1 MFAKPIAASALAAS
15 SVAAEPAAPNRRSFL
30 KGASALGGALVIATH
45 LPLVRR
51 AMAAAGDAPFAPNA
65 FVRIAADDT
74 VTVLIKH
81 CEMGQGVT
89 TGLTTIVAE
98 ELDADWGQMRFGFAP
113 ADAKTYNNTLF
124 GPIQGTGGSTSTA
137 NSWDQLRKAGA
148 TARALLVAA
157 AAAAW
162 KVPAGEITVLKG
174 IVAHTASGKSARF
187 GELAAQAATLTPPA
201 EVTLKDPKA
210 FTLIG
215 TRVPRLDTPAKITG
229 KAGFSIDVRRPGQL
243 TALVAHPP
251 RFGGTPKSVDAT
263 AAKQVPGVVD
273 VVTIPTG
280 VAVVAQDTW
289 AAMKGRE
296 ALKIEWDAAA
306 GEGQSTDAIM
316 AGYKAAAQT
325 PGLTAAKRGD
335 AEAALKKA
343 AKVVE
348 AEFEFPYLAH
358 APMEPLNGVLEPT
371 ADGAVWWAGSQFQ
384 TVEQATIAAILGL
397 KPDQV
402 TINSTYT
409 GGSFGRRATPTADY
423 AAETAM
429 IVKAT
434 GMKAPI
440 HLMRTREDDMKAG
453 YYRPMAYH
461 KVRAG
466 VDAAGAI
473 SGWDHVVVA
482 KSIMIGTS
490 FEAFAVKDGI
500 DATSIEGASDTAYA
514 VPDLTATVHNAKEG
528 VPVLWWRSVGHTHTA
543 HAVETMVDELAHA
556 AGQDPV
562 AFRTA
567 LLKDQPRHVGVL
579 ALAAE
584 KAGWGQAMP
593 AGTGRGVAVHQS
605 FGTYVATVADV
616 SVKDGALKVER
627 VVAAVDCGIAVNPDI
642 IRAQVE
648 GSVGFALSVVLR
660 NKITLKD
667 GEVEQA
673 NFDTY
678 EPTRMSEMPKVEVH
692 IVASAEAPTGIGE
705 PGVPGLAPA
714 IGNAVFAATGQRLR
728 SLPLDLSKLTS
739 T

>member
-1 MFAKPIAASALAAS
+1 MFAQPIVAPAASGTADGLAR
-15 SVAAEPAAPNRRSFL
+15 PNRRSFL
-30 KGASALGGALVIATH
+30 KGAGALGGALVIAAH
-45 LPLVRR
+45 LPLARR
-51 AMAAAGDAPFAPNA
+51 AMAAAGDLTPNA
-65 FVRIAADDT
+65 FVRVAPDDT

-98 ELDADWGQMRFGFAP
+98 EIDADWGQMRFEFAP
-113 ADAKTYNNTLF
+113 ADARIYNNLSF
-124 GPIQGTGGSTSTA
+124 GPIQGTGGSTSIA

-148 TARALLVAA
+148 TARAMLVQAA
-157 AAAAW
+157 AAEW
-162 KVPAGEITVLKG
+162 QVPAGEITVEKG
-174 IVAHTASGKSARF
+174 VLRHASGKSARF
-187 GELAAQAATLTPPA
+187 GELAAKAAALTPPA

-210 FTLIG
+210 FTLVG
-215 TRVPRLDTPAKITG
+215 GHVPRLDTPAKITG
-229 KAGFSIDVRRPGQL
+229 KAGFSIDVRRPGQV

-251 RFGGTPKSVDAT
+251 RFGGAVKSVDAA

-273 VVTIPTG
+273 IVTIPTG
-280 VAVVAQDTW
+280 VAVVAKDTW
-289 AAMKGRE
+289 SAMQGRE
-296 ALKIEWDAAA
+296 ALKVEWDFGQA
-306 GEGQSTDAIM
+306 EGRSTDALM
-316 AGYKAAAQT
+316 ADYKAMAQT

-335 AEAALKKA
+335 AAAALQKA
-343 AKVVE
+343 AKLVE

-371 ADGAVWWAGSQFQ
+371 ADGAIWWAGSQFQ
-384 TVEQATIAAILGL
+384 TIEQATIAAILGL
-397 KPDQV
+397 KPEQV
-402 TINSTYT
+402 TINSAYT

-423 AAETAM
+423 AAEAAM
-429 IVKAT
+429 ILKAT

-440 HLMRTREDDMKAG
+440 HLMRTREDDMRAG
-453 YYRPMAYH
+453 YYRPMVYH

-466 VDAAGAI
+466 LDADGKI
-473 SGWDHVVVA
+473 SGWEHVIVG

-500 DATSIEGASDTAYA
+500 DATSVEGASDTHYA

-543 HAVETMVDELAHA
+543 HAMETVIDELAHA

-562 AFRTA
+562 AFRLA
-567 LLKDQPRHVGVL
+567 LLRDQPRHAGVL
-579 ALAAE
+579 SLVAE
-584 KAGWGQAMP
+584 KAGWGQPLP
-593 AGTGRGVAVHQS
+593 AGKGRGVAVHKS
-605 FGTYVATVADV
+605 FETYVATVAEV
-616 SVKDGALKVER
+616 SVEGGALKVDR
-627 VVAAVDCGIAVNPDI
+627 VVAAVDCGIAVNPDV

-660 NKITLKD
+660 NRITLQD

-692 IVASAEAPTGIGE
+692 IVPSAEPPTGIGE

>member
-1 MFAKPIAASALAAS
+1 MFAQPIVAPAVTGAADDLAK
-15 SVAAEPAAPNRRSFL
+15 PNRRSFL
-30 KGASALGGALVIATH
+30 RGASALGGALVIAAH
-45 LPLVRR
+45 LPLARR
-51 AMAAAGDAPFAPNA
+51 AMAATGDLAPNA
-65 FVRIAADDT
+65 FVRVAPDST
-74 VTVLIKH
+74 VTVLIKQ

-98 ELDADWGQMRFGFAP
+98 EIDADWGQMRFEFAP
-113 ADAKTYNNTLF
+113 ADAKLYNNLAF
-124 GPIQGTGGSTSTA
+124 GPIQGTGGSTSIA
-137 NSWDQLRKAGA
+137 NSWDQLRRAGA
-148 TARALLVAA
+148 MARAMLVQAA
-157 AAAAW
+157 AAEW
-162 KVPAGEITVLKG
+162 QVPAGEITVQKG
-174 IVAHTASGKSARF
+174 VVSHASGKSAHF
-187 GELAAQAATLTPPA
+187 GELAGKAATLTPPA
-201 EVTLKDPKA
+201 DVTLKDPKA
-210 FTLIG
+210 FTLVG
-215 TRVPRLDTPAKITG
+215 GHVPRLDTPAKITG

-251 RFGGTPKSVDAT
+251 RFGGTPKSVDST

-280 VAVVAQDTW
+280 VAVVAKDTW
-289 AAMKGRE
+289 SAMQGRE

-316 AGYKAAAQT
+316 AGYKAMAQT

-335 AEAALKKA
+335 AAAALQKA
-343 AKVVE
+343 AKLVE
-348 AEFEFPYLAH
+348 VEIEFPYLAH

-371 ADGAVWWAGSQFQ
+371 KDGAVWWAGSQFQ

-397 KPDQV
+397 KPEQV

-434 GMKAPI
+434 GAKAPI

-466 VDAAGAI
+466 VDAAGDV
-473 SGWDHVVVA
+473 SGWDHTVVA

-514 VPDLTATVHNAKEG
+514 VADLTATVHNAKEG

-543 HAVETMVDELAHA
+543 HAVETVVDELAHA
-556 AGQDPV
+556 AGKDPV
-562 AFRTA
+562 AFRAA
-567 LLKDQPRHVGVL
+567 LLKDQPRHAGVL
-579 ALAAE
+579 ALVAE
-584 KAGWGQAMP
+584 KAGWGQPMP
-593 AGTGRGVAVHQS
+593 AGSGRGVAVHQS
-605 FGTYVATVADV
+605 FGTYVATVAEV
-616 SVKDGALKVER
+616 SIKDGALKVDR
-627 VVAAVDCGIAVNPDI
+627 VVAAVDCGIAVNPDVI
-642 IRAQVE
+642 HAQVE

-692 IVASAEAPTGIGE
+692 IVPSTEAPTGIGE

>member
-1 MFAKPIAASALAAS
+1 MFAQPIVAPAASGTADGLAR
-15 SVAAEPAAPNRRSFL
+15 PNRRSFL
-30 KGASALGGALVIATH
+30 KGAGALGGALVIAAH
-45 LPLVRR
+45 LPLARR
-51 AMAAAGDAPFAPNA
+51 AMAAAGDLTPNA
-65 FVRIAADDT
+65 FVRVAPDDT

-98 ELDADWGQMRFGFAP
+98 EIDADWGQMRFEFAP
-113 ADAKTYNNTLF
+113 ADARIYNNLSF
-124 GPIQGTGGSTSTA
+124 GPIQGTGGSTSIA

-148 TARALLVAA
+148 TARAMLVQAA
-157 AAAAW
+157 AAEW
-162 KVPAGEITVLKG
+162 QVPAGEVTVEKG
-174 IVAHTASGKSARF
+174 VLRHASGKSARF
-187 GELAAQAATLTPPA
+187 GELAAKAAALTPPA

-210 FTLIG
+210 FTLVG
-215 TRVPRLDTPAKITG
+215 GHVPRLDTPAKITG

-251 RFGGTPKSVDAT
+251 RFGGAVKNVDAA

-273 VVTIPTG
+273 IVTIPTG
-280 VAVVAQDTW
+280 VAVVAKDTW
-289 AAMKGRE
+289 SAMQGRE
-296 ALKIEWDAAA
+296 ALKVEWDFGQA
-306 GEGQSTDAIM
+306 EGRSTDALM
-316 AGYKAAAQT
+316 ADYKAMAQT

-335 AEAALKKA
+335 AAAALQKA
-343 AKVVE
+343 AKLVE

-371 ADGAVWWAGSQFQ
+371 ADGAIWWAGSQFQ
-384 TVEQATIAAILGL
+384 TIEQATIAAILGL
-397 KPDQV
+397 KPEQV
-402 TINSTYT
+402 TINSAYT

-423 AAETAM
+423 AAEAAM
-429 IVKAT
+429 ILKAT

-440 HLMRTREDDMKAG
+440 HLMRTREDDMRAG
-453 YYRPMAYH
+453 YYRPMVYH

-466 VDAAGAI
+466 LDADGKI
-473 SGWDHVVVA
+473 SGWEHVIVG

-500 DATSIEGASDTAYA
+500 DATSVEGASDTHYA

-543 HAVETMVDELAHA
+543 HAMETVIDELAHA

-562 AFRTA
+562 AFRLA
-567 LLKDQPRHVGVL
+567 LLRDQPRHAGVL
-579 ALAAE
+579 SLVAE
-584 KAGWGQAMP
+584 KAGWGQPLP
-593 AGTGRGVAVHQS
+593 AGKGRGVAVHKS
-605 FGTYVATVADV
+605 FETYVATVAEV
-616 SVKDGALKVER
+616 SVEGGALKVDR
-627 VVAAVDCGIAVNPDI
+627 VVAAVDCGIAVNPDV

-660 NKITLKD
+660 NKITLQD

-692 IVASAEAPTGIGE
+692 IVPSAEPPTGIGE

>member
-1 MFAKPIAASALAAS
+1 MFAQPIVAPAASGTADGLAR
-15 SVAAEPAAPNRRSFL
+15 PNRRSFL
-30 KGASALGGALVIATH
+30 KGAGALGGALVIAAH
-45 LPLVRR
+45 LPLARR
-51 AMAAAGDAPFAPNA
+51 AMAAAGDLTPNA
-65 FVRIAADDT
+65 FVRVAPDDT

-98 ELDADWGQMRFGFAP
+98 EIDADWGQMRFEFAP
-113 ADAKTYNNTLF
+113 ADARIYNNLSF
-124 GPIQGTGGSTSTA
+124 GPIQGTGGSTSIA

-148 TARALLVAA
+148 TARAMLVQAA
-157 AAAAW
+157 AAEW
-162 KVPAGEITVLKG
+162 QVPAGEITVEKG
-174 IVAHTASGKSARF
+174 VLRHASGKSARF
-187 GELAAQAATLTPPA
+187 GELAAKAAALTPPA

-210 FTLIG
+210 FTLVG
-215 TRVPRLDTPAKITG
+215 GHVPRLDTPAKITG

-251 RFGGTPKSVDAT
+251 RFGGAVKNVDAA

-273 VVTIPTG
+273 IVTIPTG
-280 VAVVAQDTW
+280 VAVVAKDTW
-289 AAMKGRE
+289 SAMQGRE
-296 ALKIEWDAAA
+296 ALKVEWDFGQA
-306 GEGQSTDAIM
+306 EGRSTDALM
-316 AGYKAAAQT
+316 ADYKAMAQT

-335 AEAALKKA
+335 AAAALQKA
-343 AKVVE
+343 AKLVE

-371 ADGAVWWAGSQFQ
+371 ADGAIWWAGSQFQ
-384 TVEQATIAAILGL
+384 TIEQATIAAILGL
-397 KPDQV
+397 KPEQV
-402 TINSTYT
+402 TINSAYT

-423 AAETAM
+423 AAEAAM
-429 IVKAT
+429 ILKAT

-440 HLMRTREDDMKAG
+440 HLMRTREDDMRAG
-453 YYRPMAYH
+453 YYRPMVYH

-466 VDAAGAI
+466 LDADGKI
-473 SGWDHVVVA
+473 SGWEHVIVG

-500 DATSIEGASDTAYA
+500 DATSVEGASDTHYA

-543 HAVETMVDELAHA
+543 HAMETVIDELAHA

-562 AFRTA
+562 AFRLA
-567 LLKDQPRHVGVL
+567 LLRDQPRHAGVL
-579 ALAAE
+579 SLVAE
-584 KAGWGQAMP
+584 KAGWGQPLP
-593 AGTGRGVAVHQS
+593 AGKGRGVAVHKS
-605 FGTYVATVADV
+605 FETYVATVAEV
-616 SVKDGALKVER
+616 SVEGGALKVDR
-627 VVAAVDCGIAVNPDI
+627 VVAAVDCGIAVNPDV

-660 NKITLKD
+660 NKITLQD

-692 IVASAEAPTGIGE
+692 IVPSAEPPTGIGE

>member
-1 MFAKPIAASALAAS
+1 MFAQPIVAPAASGTADGLAR
-15 SVAAEPAAPNRRSFL
+15 PNRRSFL
-30 KGASALGGALVIATH
+30 KGAGALGGALVIAAH
-45 LPLVRR
+45 LPLARR
-51 AMAAAGDAPFAPNA
+51 AMAAAGDLAPNA
-65 FVRIAADDT
+65 FVRVAPDDT

-98 ELDADWGQMRFGFAP
+98 EIDADWGQMRFEFAP
-113 ADAKTYNNTLF
+113 ADAKLYNNLAF
-124 GPIQGTGGSTSTA
+124 GPIQGTGGSTSIA

-148 TARALLVAA
+148 AARAMLVQAA
-157 AAAAW
+157 AAEW
-162 KVPAGEITVLKG
+162 QVPAGEITVEKG
-174 IVAHTASGKSARF
+174 VLRHASGKSARF
-187 GELAAQAATLTPPA
+187 GELAAKAAALTPPA

-210 FTLIG
+210 FTLVG
-215 TRVPRLDTPAKITG
+215 GHVPRLDTPAKITG

-251 RFGGTPKSVDAT
+251 RFGGAVKSVDAA

-273 VVTIPTG
+273 IVTIPTG
-280 VAVVAQDTW
+280 VAVVAKDTW
-289 AAMKGRE
+289 SAMKGRE
-296 ALKIEWDAAA
+296 ALKVEWDFGQA
-306 GEGQSTDAIM
+306 EGRSTDALM
-316 AGYKAAAQT
+316 ADYKAIAQT

-335 AEAALKKA
+335 AAAALKNA
-343 AKVVE
+343 AKLVE

-371 ADGAVWWAGSQFQ
+371 ADGAIWWAGSQFQ
-384 TVEQATIAAILGL
+384 TIEQATIAAILGL
-397 KPDQV
+397 KPEQV
-402 TINSTYT
+402 TINSAYT

-423 AAETAM
+423 AAEAAM
-429 IVKAT
+429 ILKAT

-440 HLMRTREDDMKAG
+440 HLMRTREDDMRAG
-453 YYRPMAYH
+453 YYRPMVYH

-466 VDAAGAI
+466 LDADGKI
-473 SGWDHVVVA
+473 SGWEHVIVG

-500 DATSIEGASDTAYA
+500 DATSVEGASDTHYA

-543 HAVETMVDELAHA
+543 HAMETVIDELAHA

-562 AFRTA
+562 AFRLA
-567 LLKDQPRHVGVL
+567 LLRDQPRHAGVL
-579 ALAAE
+579 SLVAE
-584 KAGWGQAMP
+584 KAGWGQPLP
-593 AGTGRGVAVHQS
+593 AGKGRGVAVHKS
-605 FGTYVATVADV
+605 FETYVATVAEV
-616 SVKDGALKVER
+616 SVEGGALKVDR
-627 VVAAVDCGIAVNPDI
+627 VVVAVDCGIAVNPDV

-660 NKITLKD
+660 NRITLQD

-692 IVASAEAPTGIGE
+692 IVPSAEPPTGIGE

>member
-1 MFAKPIAASALAAS
+1 MFAQPIVAPVASGTADGLAR
-15 SVAAEPAAPNRRSFL
+15 PNRRSFL
-30 KGASALGGALVIATH
+30 KGAGALGGALVIAAH
-45 LPLVRR
+45 LPLARR
-51 AMAAAGDAPFAPNA
+51 AMAAAGDLAPNA
-65 FVRIAADDT
+65 FVRVAPDDT

-98 ELDADWGQMRFGFAP
+98 ELDADWGQMRFEFAP
-113 ADAKTYNNTLF
+113 ADAKIYNNLAF
-124 GPIQGTGGSTSTA
+124 GPIQGTGGSTSIA
-137 NSWDQLRKAGA
+137 NSWDQLRRAGA
-148 TARALLVAA
+148 TARAMLVQAA
-157 AAAAW
+157 AAEW
-162 KVPAGEITVLKG
+162 QVPAGEITVDKG
-174 IVAHTASGKSARF
+174 VLRHASGKSARF
-187 GELAAQAATLTPPA
+187 GDLAANAAALTPPA
-201 EVTLKDPKA
+201 EVVLKDPKA
-210 FTLIG
+210 FTLVG
-215 TRVPRLDTPAKITG
+215 AHVPRLDTPAKITG

-251 RFGGTPKSVDAT
+251 RFGGAVKSVDAA

-280 VAVVAQDTW
+280 VAVVARDTW
-289 AAMKGRE
+289 SAIKGRE
-296 ALKIEWDAAA
+296 ALQVEWDFGKA
-306 GEGQSTDAIM
+306 ESQSSDALM
-316 AGYKAAAQT
+316 AGYKATAQT
-325 PGLTAAKRGD
+325 SGLTAAKRGD
-335 AEAALKKA
+335 AAAALQKA
-343 AKVVE
+343 AKLVE

-384 TVEQATIAAILGL
+384 TIEQATIAAILGL
-397 KPDQV
+397 KPEQV
-402 TINSTYT
+402 TINSAYT
-409 GGSFGRRATPTADY
+409 GGSFGRRATPNADY
-423 AAETAM
+423 AAEAAM
-429 IVKAT
+429 ILKAT

-453 YYRPMAYH
+453 YYRPMVYH

-466 VDAAGAI
+466 LDAAGKV
-473 SGWDHVVVA
+473 SGWEHVVVA
-482 KSIMIGTS
+482 KSLLIGTP

-500 DATSIEGASDTAYA
+500 DASSIEGASDTAYA

-543 HAVETMVDELAHA
+543 HAMETVIDELAHA

-562 AFRTA
+562 AFRLA
-567 LLKDQPRHVGVL
+567 LLRDQPRHTGVL
-579 ALAAE
+579 SLVAE
-584 KAGWGQAMP
+584 KAGWGQPLP
-593 AGTGRGVAVHQS
+593 AGRGRGVAVHKS
-605 FGTYVATVADV
+605 FETYVATVAEV
-616 SVKDGALKVER
+616 SVEGGALKVDR
-627 VVAAVDCGIAVNPDI
+627 VVAAVDCGIAVNPDV

-660 NKITLKD
+660 NKITLQD

-692 IVASAEAPTGIGE
+692 IVPSAEPPTGIGE

>member
-1 MFAKPIAASALAAS
+1 MFAQPI
-15 SVAAEPAAPNRRSFL
+15 VAPAATATADDLARPNRRSFL

-45 LPLVRR
+45 LPLARR
-51 AMAAAGDAPFAPNA
+51 AMAATGDLAPNA
-65 FVRIAADDT
+65 FVRVAPDST
-74 VTVLIKH
+74 VTVLIKQ

-98 ELDADWGQMRFGFAP
+98 EIDADWSQMRFEFAP
-113 ADAKTYNNTLF
+113 ADAKLYNNLAF
-124 GPIQGTGGSTSTA
+124 GPIQGTGGSTSIA
-137 NSWDQLRKAGA
+137 NSWEQLRQAGA
-148 TARALLVAA
+148 MARAMLVQAA
-157 AAAAW
+157 AAEW
-162 KVPAGEITVLKG
+162 QVPAGEITVQKG
-174 IVAHTASGKSARF
+174 VVAHASGKSASF
-187 GELAAQAATLTPPA
+187 GDLAGKAAALTPPTGVA
-201 EVTLKDPKA
+201 LKDPKA

-215 TRVPRLDTPAKITG
+215 GRVPRLDTPAKITG

-251 RFGGTPKSVDAT
+251 RFGGTVKSVDAA

-280 VAVVAQDTW
+280 VAVVAKDTW
-289 AAMKGRE
+289 SAMQGRE
-296 ALKIEWDAAA
+296 ALKIEWDGT

-316 AGYKAAAQT
+316 AGYKTMAQT

-335 AEAALKKA
+335 AAAALAKA
-343 AKVVE
+343 AKTVE
-348 AEFEFPYLAH
+348 VEFEFPYLAH

-371 ADGAVWWAGSQFQ
+371 KDGAVWWAGSQFQ

-397 KPDQV
+397 KPEQV

-434 GMKAPI
+434 GAKAPI

-466 VDAAGAI
+466 VDAAGNV
-473 SGWDHVVVA
+473 SGWDHTVVA

-514 VPDLTATVHNAKEG
+514 VTDLTATVHNAKEG

-543 HAVETMVDELAHA
+543 HAVETVVDELAHA
-556 AGQDPV
+556 AGKDPV
-562 AFRTA
+562 AFRAA
-567 LLKDQPRHVGVL
+567 LLKDQPRHAGVL
-579 ALAAE
+579 ALVAE
-584 KAGWGQAMP
+584 KAGWGKPLP
-593 AGTGRGVAVHQS
+593 AGSGRGVAVHQS
-605 FGTYVATVADV
+605 FGTYVATVAEV
-616 SVKDGALKVER
+616 SIKDGALKVDR
-627 VVAAVDCGIAVNPDI
+627 VVAAVDCGIAVNPDVI
-642 IRAQVE
+642 HAQVE

-692 IVASAEAPTGIGE
+692 IVPSTEAPTGIGE

>member
-1 MFAKPIAASALAAS
+1 MFAQPIVAPAASGAADDLAR
-15 SVAAEPAAPNRRSFL
+15 PNRRSFL
-30 KGASALGGALVIATH
+30 KGASALGGALVIAAH
-45 LPLVRR
+45 LPLARR
-51 AMAAAGDAPFAPNA
+51 AMAATGDLAPNA
-65 FVRIAADDT
+65 FVRVAPDDT

-89 TGLTTIVAE
+89 TGLVTIVAE
-98 ELDADWGQMRFGFAP
+98 EIDADWGQMRFEFAP
-113 ADAKTYNNTLF
+113 ADAKLYNNLAF
-124 GPIQGTGGSTSTA
+124 GPIQGTGGSTSIA

-148 TARALLVAA
+148 AARALLVQAA
-157 AAAAW
+157 AAEW
-162 KVPAGEITVLKG
+162 QVPAGEITVQKG
-174 IVAHTASGKSARF
+174 VVAHASGRSARF
-187 GELAAQAATLTPPA
+187 GELAGKAAALTPPA
-201 EVTLKDPKA
+201 DVTLKDPKA
-210 FTLIG
+210 FTLVG
-215 TRVPRLDTPAKITG
+215 GHVPRLDTPAKITG

-251 RFGGTPKSVDAT
+251 RFGGTAKSVDST

-280 VAVVAQDTW
+280 VAVVAKDSW

-296 ALKIEWDAAA
+296 ALKIDWDFAQA
-306 GEGQSTDAIM
+306 EGRSTDAIM
-316 AGYKAAAQT
+316 ADYKALAQT
-325 PGLTAAKRGD
+325 PGLPAAKRGD

-343 AKVVE
+343 AKLVE

-371 ADGAVWWAGSQFQ
+371 KDGAIWWAGSQFQ

-397 KPDQV
+397 KPEQV
-402 TINSTYT
+402 TINSAYT

-423 AAETAM
+423 AAEAAM
-429 IVKAT
+429 ILKAT

-440 HLMRTREDDMKAG
+440 HLMRTREDDMRAG
-453 YYRPMAYH
+453 YYRPMVYH

-466 VDAAGAI
+466 LDADGKI
-473 SGWDHVVVA
+473 SGWEHVIVG

-500 DATSIEGASDTAYA
+500 DATSVEGASDTHYA

-543 HAVETMVDELAHA
+543 HAMETVIDELAHA

-562 AFRTA
+562 AFRLA
-567 LLKDQPRHVGVL
+567 LLRDQPRHAGVL
-579 ALAAE
+579 SLVAE
-584 KAGWGQAMP
+584 KAGWGRPLP
-593 AGTGRGVAVHQS
+593 AGKGRGVAVHKS
-605 FGTYVATVADV
+605 FETYVATVAEV
-616 SVKDGALKVER
+616 SVEGGALKVDR
-627 VVAAVDCGIAVNPDI
+627 VVAAVDCGIAVNPDV

-660 NKITLKD
+660 NRITLKD

-692 IVASAEAPTGIGE
+692 IVPSAEAPTGIGE

-728 SLPLDLSKLTS
+728 SLPFDLSKLTS
-739 T
+739 S

>member
-1 MFAKPIAASALAAS
+1 MFAQPIVAPAIPEADLAK
-15 SVAAEPAAPNRRSFL
+15 PNRRSFL
-30 KGASALGGALVIATH
+30 KGASALGGALVIAAH
-45 LPLVRR
+45 LPLARR
-51 AMAAAGDAPFAPNA
+51 AMAATGDLAPNA
-65 FVRIAADDT
+65 FVRVAPDST
-74 VTVLIKH
+74 VTVLIKQ

-98 ELDADWGQMRFGFAP
+98 EIDADWAQMRFEFAP
-113 ADAKTYNNTLF
+113 ADAKLYNNLAF
-124 GPIQGTGGSTSTA
+124 GPIQGTGGSTSIA
-137 NSWDQLRKAGA
+137 NSWDQLRRAGA
-148 TARALLVAA
+148 TARAMLVQAA
-157 AAAAW
+157 AAEW
-162 KVPAGEITVLKG
+162 QVPAGEITVQKG
-174 IVAHTASGKSARF
+174 VIAHASGKSARF
-187 GELAAQAATLTPPA
+187 GELAGKAATLTPPTD
-201 EVTLKDPKA
+201 VTLKDPKV
-210 FTLIG
+210 FTLVG
-215 TRVPRLDTPAKITG
+215 GHVPRLDTPAKITG

-251 RFGGTPKSVDAT
+251 RFGGTPKSVDAA

-280 VAVVAQDTW
+280 VAVVAKDTW
-289 AAMKGRE
+289 SAMQGRE

-316 AGYKAAAQT
+316 AGYKTMAQT

-335 AEAALKKA
+335 AAAALAKA
-343 AKVVE
+343 AKLIEVE
-348 AEFEFPYLAH
+348 IEFPYLAH

-371 ADGAVWWAGSQFQ
+371 KDGAVWWAGSQFQ

-397 KPDQV
+397 KPEQV

-409 GGSFGRRATPTADY
+409 GGSFGRRATPDADY
-423 AAETAM
+423 AAEAAM

-434 GMKAPI
+434 GGKAPI

-466 VDAAGAI
+466 LDAAGNV

-543 HAVETMVDELAHA
+543 HAVETVVDELAHA
-556 AGQDPV
+556 AGKDPV
-562 AFRTA
+562 AFRAA
-567 LLKDQPRHVGVL
+567 LLKDQPRHAGVL
-579 ALAAE
+579 ALVAE
-584 KAGWGQAMP
+584 KAGWGQPLP
-593 AGTGRGVAVHQS
+593 AGSGRGVAVHQS
-605 FGTYVATVADV
+605 FGSYVATVAEV
-616 SVKDGALKVER
+616 SIKDGALKVDR
-627 VVAAVDCGIAVNPDI
+627 VVAAVDCGIAVNPDV

-692 IVASAEAPTGIGE
+692 IMPSAEAPTGIGE

>member
-1 MFAKPIAASALAAS
+1 MFAQPIVAPAVSGTADDLAR
-15 SVAAEPAAPNRRSFL
+15 PNRRSFL

-45 LPLVRR
+45 LPLARR
-51 AMAAAGDAPFAPNA
+51 AMAATGDLAPNA
-65 FVRIAADDT
+65 FVRVAPDST
-74 VTVLIKH
+74 VTVLIKQ

-98 ELDADWGQMRFGFAP
+98 EIDADWGQMRFEFAP
-113 ADAKTYNNTLF
+113 ADAKLYNNLAF
-124 GPIQGTGGSTSTA
+124 GPIQGTGGSTSIA

-148 TARALLVAA
+148 MARAMLVQAA
-157 AAAAW
+157 AAEW
-162 KVPAGEITVLKG
+162 NVPAGEITVQKG
-174 IVAHTASGKSARF
+174 VVAHASGKSASF
-187 GELAAQAATLTPPA
+187 GDLAGKAAALTPPTDVA
-201 EVTLKDPKA
+201 LKDPKA

-215 TRVPRLDTPAKITG
+215 GHVPRLDTPAKITG

-251 RFGGTPKSVDAT
+251 RFGGTAKSVDSA

-280 VAVVAQDTW
+280 VAVVAKDTW
-289 AAMKGRE
+289 SAMQGRE

-316 AGYKAAAQT
+316 AGYKTMAQT

-335 AEAALKKA
+335 AAAALAKA
-343 AKVVE
+343 AKTVE
-348 AEFEFPYLAH
+348 VEFEFPYLAH

-371 ADGAVWWAGSQFQ
+371 KDGAVWWAGSQFQ

-397 KPDQV
+397 KPEQV
-402 TINSTYT
+402 TISSTYT

-466 VDAAGAI
+466 VDAAGNV
-473 SGWDHVVVA
+473 SGWDHTVVA

-514 VPDLTATVHNAKEG
+514 VTDLTATVHNAKEG

-543 HAVETMVDELAHA
+543 HAVETVVDELAHA
-556 AGQDPV
+556 AGKDPV
-562 AFRTA
+562 AFRA
-567 LLKDQPRHVGVL
+567 SLLKDQPRHAGVL
-579 ALAAE
+579 ALVAE
-584 KAGWGQAMP
+584 KAGWGQPMP
-593 AGTGRGVAVHQS
+593 AGSGRGVAVHQS
-605 FGTYVATVADV
+605 FGTYVATVAEV
-616 SVKDGALKVER
+616 SIKDGALKVDR
-627 VVAAVDCGIAVNPDI
+627 VVAAVDCGIAVNPDVI
-642 IRAQVE
+642 HAQVE

-692 IVASAEAPTGIGE
+692 IVPSAEAPTGIGE

>member
-1 MFAKPIAASALAAS
+1 MFAQPIVAPAVPAPADDLAK
-15 SVAAEPAAPNRRSFL
+15 PNRRSFL

-45 LPLVRR
+45 LPLARR
-51 AMAAAGDAPFAPNA
+51 AMAATGDLAPNA
-65 FVRIAADDT
+65 FVRVAPDST
-74 VTVLIKH
+74 VTVLIKQ

-98 ELDADWGQMRFGFAP
+98 EIDADWSQMRFEFAP
-113 ADAKTYNNTLF
+113 ADAKLYNNLAF
-124 GPIQGTGGSTSTA
+124 GPIQGTGGSTSIA

-148 TARALLVAA
+148 MARAMLVQAA
-157 AAAAW
+157 AAEW
-162 KVPAGEITVLKG
+162 QVPAGEITVQKG
-174 IVAHTASGKSARF
+174 VVAHASGKSARF
-187 GELAAQAATLTPPA
+187 GELAAKAAGLTPPA
-201 EVTLKDPKA
+201 DVTLKDPKA
-210 FTLIG
+210 FTLVG
-215 TRVPRLDTPAKITG
+215 GHVPRLDTPAKITG

-251 RFGGTPKSVDAT
+251 RFGGTVKSVDAS

-280 VAVVAQDTW
+280 VAVVAKDTW
-289 AAMKGRE
+289 SAMQGRE

-316 AGYKAAAQT
+316 AGYKTMAQT

-335 AEAALKKA
+335 AAAALQKA
-343 AKVVE
+343 AKLVE
-348 AEFEFPYLAH
+348 VEIEFPYLAH

-371 ADGAVWWAGSQFQ
+371 KDGAVWWAGSQFQ

-466 VDAAGAI
+466 LDAAGNV

-543 HAVETMVDELAHA
+543 HAVETVVDELAHA
-556 AGQDPV
+556 AGKDPV
-562 AFRTA
+562 AFRAA
-567 LLKDQPRHVGVL
+567 LLKDQPRHAGVL
-579 ALAAE
+579 ALVAE
-584 KAGWGQAMP
+584 KAGWGQPMP
-593 AGTGRGVAVHQS
+593 AGSGRGVAVHQS
-605 FGTYVATVADV
+605 FGSYVATVAEV
-616 SVKDGALKVER
+616 SIKDGALKVDR
-627 VVAAVDCGIAVNPDI
+627 VVAAVDCGIAVNPDV

-692 IVASAEAPTGIGE
+692 IVPSTEAPTGIGE

>member
-1 MFAKPIAASALAAS
+1 MFAQPIVAPAFPGDDLAR
-15 SVAAEPAAPNRRSFL
+15 PNRRSFL
-30 KGASALGGALVIATH
+30 KGAGALGGALVIAAH
-45 LPLVRR
+45 LPLARR
-51 AMAAAGDAPFAPNA
+51 AMAAAGDLAPNA
-65 FVRIAADDT
+65 FVRVAPDST
-74 VTVLIKH
+74 VTVLIKQ

-98 ELDADWGQMRFGFAP
+98 EIDADWGQMRFEFAP
-113 ADAKTYNNTLF
+113 ADAKLYNNLAF
-124 GPIQGTGGSTSTA
+124 GPIQGTGGSTSIA

-148 TARALLVAA
+148 MARAMLVQAA
-157 AAAAW
+157 AAEW
-162 KVPAGEITVLKG
+162 QVPAGEVTVQKG
-174 IVAHTASGKSARF
+174 VVGHASGKSARF
-187 GELAAQAATLTPPA
+187 GELAGKAAALTPPA
-201 EVTLKDPKA
+201 DVTLKDPKA
-210 FTLIG
+210 FTLVG
-215 TRVPRLDTPAKITG
+215 GHVPRLDTPAKITG

-251 RFGGTPKSVDAT
+251 RFGGTPKRVDST

-280 VAVVAQDTW
+280 VAVVAKDSW
-289 AAMKGRE
+289 AAMQGRE
-296 ALKIEWDAAA
+296 ALKIDWDFGQA
-306 GEGQSTDAIM
+306 EGRSTDAIM
-316 AGYKAAAQT
+316 ADYKTMAQT
-325 PGLTAAKRGD
+325 PGLPAAKRGD

-343 AKVVE
+343 AKLVE

-371 ADGAVWWAGSQFQ
+371 KDGAVWWAGSQFQ
-384 TVEQATIAAILGL
+384 TIEQATIAAILGL
-397 KPDQV
+397 KPEQV

-423 AAETAM
+423 AAEAAM

-434 GMKAPI
+434 GAKAPI
-440 HLMRTREDDMKAG
+440 HLLRTREDDMKAG

-466 VDAAGAI
+466 VDAAGNV

-543 HAVETMVDELAHA
+543 HAVETVVDELAHA

-567 LLKDQPRHVGVL
+567 LLKDQPRHAGVL
-579 ALAAE
+579 ALVAE
-584 KAGWGQAMP
+584 KAGWGQPLP
-593 AGTGRGVAVHQS
+593 AGKGRGVAVHQS
-605 FGTYVATVADV
+605 FGSYVATVAEV
-616 SVKDGALKVER
+616 SVEGGTLKVDR
-627 VVAAVDCGIAVNPDI
+627 VVAAVDCGIAVNPDV

-660 NKITLKD
+660 NRITLKD

-692 IVASAEAPTGIGE
+692 IVPSAEAPTGIGE

-739 T
+739 S

>member
-1 MFAKPIAASALAAS
+1 MFAQPIVAPAMPGIADDLAK
-15 SVAAEPAAPNRRSFL
+15 PNRRSFL
-30 KGASALGGALVIATH
+30 KGASALGGALVIAAH
-45 LPLVRR
+45 LPLARR
-51 AMAAAGDAPFAPNA
+51 AMAATGDLAPNA
-65 FVRIAADDT
+65 FVRVAPDST
-74 VTVLIKH
+74 VTVLIKQ

-98 ELDADWGQMRFGFAP
+98 EIDADWAQMRFEFAP
-113 ADAKTYNNTLF
+113 ADAKLYNNLAF
-124 GPIQGTGGSTSTA
+124 GPIQGTGGSTSIA
-137 NSWDQLRKAGA
+137 NSWDQLRRAGA
-148 TARALLVAA
+148 TARAMLVQAA
-157 AAAAW
+157 AAEW
-162 KVPAGEITVLKG
+162 QVPAGEITVQKG
-174 IVAHTASGKSARF
+174 VVAHASGKSARF
-187 GELAAQAATLTPPA
+187 GELAAKAATLTPPA
-201 EVTLKDPKA
+201 DVTLKDPKA
-210 FTLIG
+210 FTLVG
-215 TRVPRLDTPAKITG
+215 GHVPRLDTPAKITG

-251 RFGGTPKSVDAT
+251 RFGGTPKSVDST

-280 VAVVAQDTW
+280 VAVVAKDTW
-289 AAMKGRE
+289 SAMQGRE
-296 ALKIEWDAAA
+296 ALKIEWDQAK

-316 AGYKAAAQT
+316 AGYKTMAQT

-335 AEAALKKA
+335 AAAALQKA
-343 AKVVE
+343 AKLVE
-348 AEFEFPYLAH
+348 VEIEFPYLAH

-371 ADGAVWWAGSQFQ
+371 KDGAVWWAGSQFQ

-397 KPDQV
+397 KPEQV

-409 GGSFGRRATPTADY
+409 GGSFGRRATPDADY
-423 AAETAM
+423 AAEAAM

-434 GMKAPI
+434 GAKAPI

-466 VDAAGAI
+466 LDAAGNV

-543 HAVETMVDELAHA
+543 HAVETVVDELAHA
-556 AGQDPV
+556 AGKDPV
-562 AFRTA
+562 AFRAA
-567 LLKDQPRHVGVL
+567 LLKDQPRHAGVL
-579 ALAAE
+579 ALVAE
-584 KAGWGQAMP
+584 KAGWGQPLP
-593 AGTGRGVAVHQS
+593 AGSGRGVAVHQS
-605 FGTYVATVADV
+605 FGSYVATVAEV
-616 SVKDGALKVER
+616 SIKDGALKVDR
-627 VVAAVDCGIAVNPDI
+627 VVAAVDCGIAVNPDV

-660 NKITLKD
+660 NKITLKN

-692 IVASAEAPTGIGE
+692 IMPSAEAPTGIGE